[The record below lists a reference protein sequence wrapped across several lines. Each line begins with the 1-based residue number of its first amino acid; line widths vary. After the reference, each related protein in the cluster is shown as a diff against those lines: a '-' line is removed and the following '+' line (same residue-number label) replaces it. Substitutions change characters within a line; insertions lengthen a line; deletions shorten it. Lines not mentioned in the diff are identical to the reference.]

1 MLRKI
6 WVIETFLNWNT
17 EKMKENIKALVSGLL
32 KENAYS
38 HAHFSPQIDWQ
49 KVDQPLDIFLI
60 LKFLFPWVQNS
71 IPFKNKTFFKM
82 LSTWLTD
89 PAT

>member
-6 WVIETFLNWNT
+6 WVIETFLNWTT
-17 EKMKENIKALVSGLL
+17 EKMKKNIKALVSGLL

-38 HAHFSPQIDWQ
+38 QAHFSPQIDWQ

-71 IPFKNKTFFKM
+71 FPFKNKTFF
-82 LSTWLTD
+82 
-89 PAT
+89 